1 MPVDFGEI
9 AAYHHYEA
17 ARHYALAQAAL
28 DRGCPADAEFQAG
41 QAARWE
47 EAAREQKIGMMQQPA
62 RPSAKRRPNFPP
74 PAPPIPLAVVWLLA
88 VVRAV
93 KRIAAAFGPAVV
105 KQSAPSDDSSLR

>member
-1 MPVDFGEI
+1 MPVDF
-9 AAYHHYEA
+9 ADVTAYHLEEA
-17 ARHYALAQAAL
+17 ARHYALAQAARN
-28 DRGCPADAEFQAG
+28 RGCPADAEFQTG

-62 RPSAKRRPNFPP
+62 RPSTKRRPNFPP
-74 PAPPIPLAVVWLLA
+74 PAPPMPHAFVWLLA

-105 KQSAPSDDSSLR
+105 KQSAPSGDSSLR